1 MLHLL
6 TILTLLSLTSA
17 VTYEGPGNLDCLG
30 SPSVTCEFGSNLSL
44 GTLQSGPTSVANF
57 GGDDNNKND
66 FKVDIISGSVDCDGS
81 CVFTA
86 DGAVPTPT
94 GSPGPPETTGST
106 AAPVSEPPIVPPS
119 VVTYEGP
126 GNLDCLGSPSVTCEF
141 GSNLSLGTLQSGPT
155 SVANFG
161 GDDNNKNDFKVD
173 IISGSVD
180 CDGSCVFTAD
190 GAVPTPTG
198 SPGPPEPTAA
208 PVSESPIVPPSS
220 APKIEF
226 LVTAVVTTL
235 AVFFVSI
242 NTA

>member
-30 SPSVTCEFGSNLSL
+30 SPSVTCEFGSNISL
-44 GTLQSGPTSVANF
+44 GTLQSGPTSVAVF

-106 AAPVSEPPIVPPS
+106 AAPVSEPPIVPP
-119 VVTYEGP
+119 
-126 GNLDCLGSPSVTCEF
+126 
-141 GSNLSLGTLQSGPT
+141 
-155 SVANFG
+155 
-161 GDDNNKNDFKVD
+161 
-173 IISGSVD
+173 
-180 CDGSCVFTAD
+180 D

>member
-94 GSPGPPETTGST
+94 GSPGPPE
-106 AAPVSEPPIVPPS
+106 
-119 VVTYEGP
+119 
-126 GNLDCLGSPSVTCEF
+126 
-141 GSNLSLGTLQSGPT
+141 
-155 SVANFG
+155 
-161 GDDNNKNDFKVD
+161 
-173 IISGSVD
+173 
-180 CDGSCVFTAD
+180 
-190 GAVPTPTG
+190 PTG